1 MYKLWYPK
9 VLRLMQFDSGGVG
22 KILVYI
28 NVLIYPY
35 LTRFLFM
42 KPTKFRSVKLYID
55 QKGNTC
61 SVPRQ
66 HLDFQFC
73 NNCALRMDL
82 SESQYFR

>member
-1 MYKLWYPK
+1 
-9 VLRLMQFDSGGVG
+9 MQFDSGGVG

-55 QKGNTC
+55 QKGNMFLDSIWTFNFVII
-61 SVPRQ
+61 VPLGWICQ
-66 HLDFQFC
+66 NLNIFA
-73 NNCALRMDL
+73 N
-82 SESQYFR
+82 